1 LGHAGKVVTLEW
13 RGEAWTTD
21 FSAAWRNYRR
31 RRFVSRAVYLSYI
44 PGTMAIFLGVGLP
57 LSSLTGVK
65 ADYFLP
71 D

>member
-1 LGHAGKVVTLEW
+1 MAW
-13 RGEAWTTD
+13 RGMDQGSD
-21 FSAAWRNYRR
+21 FSAARRNYRR
-31 RRFVSRAVYLSYI
+31 LRFVSRAVYLTYI